1 LTGSPIFLDT
11 VGLLALWDRSDQ
23 WHSAALKAFQAFSM
37 ERTNLYTSSFVLL
50 ECANAAARRPY
61 RTAVAA
67 LNKEMSATGRVIA
80 PTEEDCQE
88 AWSAYEGGDI
98 GGPGVVDLT
107 SFQIMRRLGITRAF
121 TNDRHF
127 RTAGFQVL
135 F

>member
-1 LTGSPIFLDT
+1 VTGLPVFLDT

-23 WHSAALKAFQAFSM
+23 WHAPATRAFQEFSK
-37 ERTNLYTSSFVLL
+37 ERASLYTSSLVLL

-61 RTAVAA
+61 RTVVAA
-67 LNKEMSATGRVIA
+67 LWREMKAAGRIFQ
-80 PTEEDCQE
+80 PTEKDWEE
-88 AWSAYEGGDI
+88 AWLDYERGAV

-107 SFQIMRRLGITRAF
+107 SFRAMHHFGIERAF

-127 RTAGFQVL
+127 RDAGFQVL